1 MQGTC
6 GRERGGGSP
15 GDRACQGI
23 PQPTVGLRGSWGSTG
38 PLLLRRTARH
48 RGDVGQI
55 LPRVAWATSRST
67 AGGVLA
73 PASPRLPRWD
83 FGFKLGC
90 SRGSRDGTGT
100 LQLPGASCRAGPRG
114 SGDGHRAAVGAG
126 SAAPRGSATQPVP
139 VGPGPPSPMQRAGI
153 TPGGSHPHLHR
164 GFLLGGGGL
173 PQKSLSQRAT
183 AAEDWV
189 PHLPSVPATFGCP
202 PRSPP
207 LPAQPYPFQVELS
220 WGGGSRGAG
229 TGGEGAGGGER
240 GERSKNG
247 GRGEEEEQGIKL
259 ATKKPRGLKTA
270 EFHTRSALERY
281 RTRFG
286 SDARGG
292 SGGSS

>member
-1 MQGTC
+1 MPGHPPAHLGTAWELGVHGAAPAPANSRASRGC
-6 GRERGGGSP
+6 GPNPAPGRMGDVPLHCRGGTGP
-15 GDRACQGI
+15 GI
-23 PQPTVGLRGSWGSTG
+23 P
-38 PLLLRRTARH
+38 H
-48 RGDVGQI
+48 
-55 LPRVAWATSRST
+55 
-67 AGGVLA
+67 
-73 PASPRLPRWD
+73 LPRWD
-83 FGFKLGC
+83 FGLKLSC

-100 LQLPGASCRAGPRG
+100 LRLPGASCRAGPRG

-126 SAAPRGSATQPVP
+126 SVAPRGSATPCPRGARPAVP
-139 VGPGPPSPMQRAGI
+139 YAAGWHHPGGVPSPPPPRVSAW
-153 TPGGSHPHLHR
+153 
-164 GFLLGGGGL
+164 GGGGL
-173 PQKSLSQRAT
+173 PQKSRSQRAT

-189 PHLPSVPATFGCP
+189 PHLPFVPATFGCP

-220 WGGGSRGAG
+220 WGGGSTGAG

-247 GRGEEEEQGIKL
+247 EGGGRAGYQ
-259 ATKKPRGLKTA
+259 TSYKKPRGLKTA

>member
-1 MQGTC
+1 MPGHPPAHRGTAWELGVHGAAPAPANSQASRGC
-6 GRERGGGSP
+6 GPNPAPGRMGDVPLHCRGGTGP
-15 GDRACQGI
+15 GI
-23 PQPTVGLRGSWGSTG
+23 PPPASVGLWLQTRLLPGEQGWHRDAAAAGGFVPCWAPGQRGRPPSGRGGRQRGTPGLSHPTRPRG
-38 PLLLRRTARH
+38 ARPAVPYAAGWH
-48 RGDVGQI
+48 HPGGVPSPPP
-55 LPRVAWATSRST
+55 PRVSAW
-67 AGGVLA
+67 
-73 PASPRLPRWD
+73 
-83 FGFKLGC
+83 
-90 SRGSRDGTGT
+90 
-100 LQLPGASCRAGPRG
+100 
-114 SGDGHRAAVGAG
+114 
-126 SAAPRGSATQPVP
+126 
-139 VGPGPPSPMQRAGI
+139 
-153 TPGGSHPHLHR
+153 
-164 GFLLGGGGL
+164 GGGL

>member
-55 LPRVAWATSRST
+55 LPRIAWATSRST

-100 LQLPGASCRAGPRG
+100 LRLPGASCRAGPRG

-164 GFLLGGGGL
+164 GFLLGGGGF
-173 PQKSLSQRAT
+173 PKKACPRGRPRQRT
-183 AAEDWV
+183 GS
-189 PHLPSVPATFGCP
+189 PTCP
-202 PRSPP
+202 PSPP
-207 LPAQPYPFQVELS
+207 PLGAHPAAPRSLHSPIPFRLS
-220 WGGGSRGAG
+220 CL
-229 TGGEGAGGGER
+229 GEEEAEEPGR
-240 GERSKNG
+240 GEKEPEEASG
-247 GRGEEEEQGIKL
+247 GRG
-259 ATKKPRGLKTA
+259 A
-270 EFHTRSALERY
+270 
-281 RTRFG
+281 RT
-286 SDARGG
+286 GG
-292 SGGSS
+292 GGRRKSRVSN